1 MTLEELKKKCMD
13 ALMSIEEDEKSSQL
27 FACIQ
32 ELIDEYEKTGK
43 VSAVDTDV

>member
-1 MTLEELKKKCMD
+1 MTLEELKKKCMN

-32 ELIDEYEKTGK
+32 EIND
-43 VSAVDTDV
+43 